1 MREQRA
7 APQVHSLHPIGCTRV
22 TSLTVAVELDALLDE
37 LVAMW
42 RARAAR
48 GQRLAVVVP
57 ANIRPG
63 ARMDLNTRLRNVT
76 IWDSNFDSGQVTSGW
91 AQFY

>member
-7 APQVHSLHPIGCTRV
+7 EPQVHSLRPTDCTRV
-22 TSLTVAVELDALLDE
+22 TALTVAVELDALLDE
-37 LVAMW
+37 LVAVR

-48 GQRLAVVVP
+48 DQRLAVVVP
-57 ANIRPG
+57 ANVRPG
-63 ARMDLNTRLRNVT
+63 ARMDANTRLRNVT
-76 IWDSNFDSGQVTSGW
+76 IWDSNFDSGQVTSGR